1 MFQEYDLL
9 ERLVL
14 VLVCAVLVKIIDLI
28 LIRSLRKVANT
39 Q

>member
-9 ERLVL
+9 ERLVI
-14 VLVCAVLVKIIDLI
+14 VLVCAVLAKIIDLI

-39 Q
+39 